1 MSGMS
6 ESGTPLPELTL
17 EITQERLNAYCAASG
32 DHNPLHW
39 DAEFAAT
46 TQFGGVIAHGMLTL
60 ALVSRMMAAAYGRAW
75 LESGGLRT
83 RFKGAAYLGDRVVS
97 RGRVTKEE
105 AKSGHRLVTCAVA
118 VVNNETDEELVTGTA
133 TVTLP

>member
-1 MSGMS
+1 MGEVTQTGSS
-6 ESGTPLPELTL
+6 LPELTL

-39 DAEFAAT
+39 DAEFAAG
-46 TQFGGVIAHGMLTL
+46 TQFGSIIAHGMLTL
-60 ALVSRMMAAAYGRAW
+60 ALVSRMMAAAYGQAW
-75 LESGGLRT
+75 LESGSLRT

-105 AKSGHRLVTCAVA
+105 AKDGHRLVTCAVA
-118 VVNNETDEELVTGTA
+118 VVNSETEEELVTGAA
-133 TVTLP
+133 TVRLT

>member
-1 MSGMS
+1 MVGTG
-6 ESGTPLPELTL
+6 EVGTPLPELTL
-17 EITQERLNAYCAASG
+17 EITRDRLNAYCAASG

-39 DAEFAAT
+39 DAEFAAA

-75 LESGGLRT
+75 LESGTLRT

-97 RGRVTKEE
+97 RGRVTKQEYRD
-105 AKSGHRLVTCAVA
+105 GHRLVTCAVA
-118 VVNNETDEELVTGTA
+118 VVNGQTEEELVTGAA
-133 TVTLP
+133 TVTLT